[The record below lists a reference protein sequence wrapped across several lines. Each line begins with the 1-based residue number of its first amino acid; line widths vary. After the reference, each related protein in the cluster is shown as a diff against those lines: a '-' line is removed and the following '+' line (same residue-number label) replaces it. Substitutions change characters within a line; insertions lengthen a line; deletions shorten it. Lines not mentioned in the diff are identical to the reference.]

1 MKTTSP
7 VWWNRHRPWVL
18 LALVA
23 IFPFN
28 LCGQSTL
35 TIADLALELVP
46 IPAGKFTMGSP
57 DSEAGRKFD
66 EGPQTVV
73 TLSKGFWLGKTEVT
87 QGQWLAVMGSSI
99 ADQHTKSGSENPLA
113 DGEGPQYPM
122 YYVTYEE
129 SLAFCQALTERE
141 KAAGRLPAGYAYTLP
156 TEAQWEYACRAGT
169 SGPFAA
175 PDLDTLAWHMNN
187 AEETSHPVATK
198 KANPWG
204 LHDMHG
210 NVMERCLDWYSAK
223 LSGSPL
229 SDPSGPASGI
239 GRVARGGAWDWA
251 AANLRS
257 ASRRAI
263 GPGTR
268 SSRLGFRI
276 ALSPVR

>member
-1 MKTTSP
+1 M
-7 VWWNRHRPWVL
+7 
-18 LALVA
+18 
-23 IFPFN
+23 
-28 LCGQSTL
+28 

-46 IPAGKFTMGSP
+46 IPAGKFTMGSL

-66 EGPQTVV
+66 EGPRTEV
-73 TLSKGFWLGKTEVT
+73 TLSKNFWLGKTEVT
-87 QGQWLAVMGSSI
+87 QAQWLAVMGSGI
-99 ADQHTKSGSENPLA
+99 ADLHAKSGSESPLE
-113 DGEGPQYPM
+113 DGVGPQHPI
-122 YYVTYEE
+122 YYVTYGE

-175 PDLDTLAWHMNN
+175 PDLDTLAWHKDN

-198 KANPWG
+198 MANSWG

-223 LSGSPL
+223 LSGGSL
-229 SDPSGPASGI
+229 RDPTGAVSGT
-239 GRVARGGAWDWA
+239 GRVARGGGWDWA

-257 ASRRAI
+257 ASRRAV
-263 GPGTR
+263 GPDTR

-276 ALSPVR
+276 ALSPVQ